1 MIQRIKSIFSLALIL
16 FVTANFFI
24 QCSTKNEDVQPPLI
38 TPDNALSMY
47 LNNTDETYGWELK
60 NSFHISDVTVYDLLL
75 TSQKWHDYTW
85 RHQLTI
91 FIPDA
96 TLYDEALLWI
106 TGGSIENDYPKWTSG
121 IDEEALA
128 FAILASYNQAVTA
141 LLRQVPN
148 QPLFNGLTEDALISY
163 TLNSFRNDGDYSWPL
178 LFPMVKSAVR
188 AMDAILEF
196 SAETGSL
203 NISGFFVSGAS
214 KRGWTTWLTAAS
226 DDRVRAIAPAV
237 IDVLNMPV
245 NLDYQLEAWGD
256 YSVEIQDYVDLG
268 IPQDINTPLGA
279 DIATMIDPYS
289 YRSLLTMPKMIFIG
303 TNDPYWPVDAIK
315 HYFDDLPG
323 KNYIHYVAN
332 AGHDLN
338 GGEEAIPAIGAFFLN
353 TISNQPYPECS
364 WEVTETGMDIF
375 LNVTGSSGMIQAA
388 YLWSASSL
396 DRDFRDEEWNSMSL
410 ELTDNSTTEATVE
423 YPLEGF
429 RAFYVDLE
437 YADLIN
443 GNYTISTRMFVADED
458 EIL

>member
-1 MIQRIKSIFSLALIL
+1 M
-16 FVTANFFI
+16 
-24 QCSTKNEDVQPPLI
+24 
-38 TPDNALSMY
+38 
-47 LNNTDETYGWELK
+47 
-60 NSFHISDVTVYDLLL
+60 
-75 TSQKWHDYTW
+75 
-85 RHQLTI
+85 
-91 FIPDA
+91 
-96 TLYDEALLWI
+96 
-106 TGGSIENDYPKWTSG
+106 
-121 IDEEALA
+121 
-128 FAILASYNQAVTA
+128 
-141 LLRQVPN
+141 
-148 QPLFNGLTEDALISY
+148 
-163 TLNSFRNDGDYSWPL
+163 
-178 LFPMVKSAVR
+178 KSAVR
-188 AMDAILEF
+188 AMDAIQEF

-375 LNVTGSSGMIQAA
+375 LNVSGSSDMIQAA

>member
-1 MIQRIKSIFSLALIL
+1 
-16 FVTANFFI
+16 
-24 QCSTKNEDVQPPLI
+24 
-38 TPDNALSMY
+38 
-47 LNNTDETYGWELK
+47 
-60 NSFHISDVTVYDLLL
+60 
-75 TSQKWHDYTW
+75 
-85 RHQLTI
+85 
-91 FIPDA
+91 
-96 TLYDEALLWI
+96 
-106 TGGSIENDYPKWTSG
+106 
-121 IDEEALA
+121 
-128 FAILASYNQAVTA
+128 
-141 LLRQVPN
+141 
-148 QPLFNGLTEDALISY
+148 
-163 TLNSFRNDGDYSWPL
+163 
-178 LFPMVKSAVR
+178 MVKSAVR
-188 AMDAILEF
+188 AMDAIQEF
-196 SAETGSL
+196 SGETESL
-203 NISGFFVSGAS
+203 NITGFSVAGAS

-245 NLDYQLEAWGD
+245 NLDYQLEAWDD

-289 YRSLLTMPKMIFIG
+289 YRNLLTMPKMIFIG

-338 GGEEAIPAIGAFFLN
+338 GGEEAIPAIGAFFFN

-364 WEVTETGMDIF
+364 WEVTETGTDIF

-396 DRDFRDEEWNSMSL
+396 DRDFRDEEWNSKSL
-410 ELTDNSTTEATVE
+410 ELTDNSTADATIE

-443 GNYTISTRMFVADED
+443 GDYTISTRMFVADED